1 MAAGRNVGLASP
13 EVRAVAAI
21 IYFQK
26 THEDYEYVTYR
37 FGPDEEN
44 PEDSF
49 VITKAVGHPIDD
61 PKKATVDAQLALSGI
76 RRGYR
81 KLGRW
86 PDRGAGYT

>member
-1 MAAGRNVGLASP
+1 
-13 EVRAVAAI
+13 VAAI

-61 PKKATVDAQLALSGI
+61 PKKATVDARLAFRGI
-76 RRGYR
+76 MQGYR
-81 KLGRW
+81 TQGKW
-86 PDRGAGYT
+86 PECGAGYT

>member
-1 MAAGRNVGLASP
+1 M
-13 EVRAVAAI
+13 AAI

-26 THEDYEYVTYR
+26 THEDNEYVTYR

-49 VITKAVGHPIDD
+49 VITKAVGHPVDD
-61 PKKATVDAQLALSGI
+61 PEKATFDAQLALSGI

-86 PDRGAGYT
+86 LDRGAGYT